1 MSSSCTG
8 SDCANKIAE
17 YKNGIDK
24 LLKRL
29 RDSENQ
35 KAEHEILNLTLK
47 QKLNR
52 PSKTESKHF
61 QRLFTFI
68 QSLVEN
74 YFGKSKKDDSIRDI
88 FLGMIDSIWSLLA
101 ARYSDIDSWL
111 DLKYLGTNLVEN
123 LANFELPSSP
133 SILSIDNSRHNSTDE
148 HVYETL
154 AYLKKENELQ
164 RSNKS
169 LYSNEDINK
178 FESNKVNF
186 SELNKEL
193 ECLRKETNVL
203 HEKIQEQNYF
213 IKNLVKLFSQKLKSE
228 KQQNHNENHVIT
240 NLNTTTNT
248 TSSSV
253 RLSSCS
259 NDISSGSFNLNT
271 SQGTNN
277 NINTFS
283 SSCPNDKYIDGRGS
297 VRSPLSMTREG
308 TTFVCPTCK
317 VPVDSRRCSVEKFE
331 KHVAACKDTSTNVH
345 LKERSNKNDTI
356 TNRKYSGSSSMASN
370 SSGSNSS
377 STPPNLTTRRSSDSS
392 NGKNYILINNFE
404 PKPRKRL

>member
-1 MSSSCTG
+1 MSNSCCNG

-29 RDSENQ
+29 RDSENL
-35 KAEHEILNLTLK
+35 KSEYEIANLTLK

-52 PSKTESKHF
+52 PSKTESKNF
-61 QRLFTFI
+61 QRMFTLI
-68 QSLVEN
+68 QSLIEN

-123 LANFELPSSP
+123 LANLELPSS
-133 SILSIDNSRHNSTDE
+133 LDNSRNNSTSE

-154 AYLKKENELQ
+154 SDLKKGNEL
-164 RSNKS
+164 NK
-169 LYSNEDINK
+169 LLFSNEENDQFEFNK
-178 FESNKVNF
+178 FNF
-186 SELNKEL
+186 TELNKEL
-193 ECLRKETNVL
+193 ECMKKETNIL
-203 HEKIQEQNYF
+203 HEKIQDQNGF
-213 IKNLVKLFSQKLKSE
+213 IKNLIKLYAQKEAKLYSQIDNL
-228 KQQNHNENHVIT
+228 QQKHNVT
-240 NLNTTTNT
+240 NLNTTANT

-253 RLSSCS
+253 RLSECS

-271 SQGTNN
+271 SQGTTNN
-277 NINTFS
+277 TLS
-283 SSCPNDKYIDGRGS
+283 SSCPKLNDKYIDGRG
-297 VRSPLSMTREG
+297 VIRSPLSMTNREG

-331 KHVAACKDTSTNVH
+331 KHVAACKNSSTNVH
-345 LKERSNKNDTI
+345 LKNERNNKNETS
-356 TNRKYSGSSSMASN
+356 THCKYSGSSF
-370 SSGSNSS
+370 SGSSNS
-377 STPPNLTTRRSSDSS
+377 STPPNSGTPPNRRSSDSS
-392 NGKNYILINNFE
+392 NGKNYIVINNFE